1 MPKSV
6 ARKPKAIVKPTSN
19 KYRFDRR
26 KSLSPEEESE
36 LWVAFKQG
44 GDISARDLIVR
55 CNLHYV
61 VTIAKMMNK
70 TSTSLESAVAEGN
83 YGLMRAIEGFEPE
96 RGSRFITYAAYWI
109 RTYISKYLQS
119 SRTILNKPLVTSK
132 IIYRVRRERA
142 RATNSVGDAPDA
154 VASIVSTKLGLT
166 VDKVHDLFERL
177 DCHDV
182 SLDSK
187 PFADSA
193 DSMVDTLLSTT
204 PTPDEVLEHNANSK
218 VQQSKV
224 ADALSLLTP
233 REKTIIEERF
243 MTDEP
248 LALSEL
254 GRRFGV
260 SRERVRQL
268 EERSVRRLRQ
278 ALAGIGHQTSVVGQK
293 RDESQ

>member
-6 ARKPKAIVKPTSN
+6 ARKVKTIVKPTVG

-36 LWVAFKQG
+36 LWVAFKQE

-70 TSTSLESAVAEGN
+70 TSSSLEAAVAEGN
-83 YGLMRAIEGFEPE
+83 YGLMTAIEKFEPE
-96 RGSRFITYAAYWI
+96 RGLRFITYAAYWI
-109 RTYISKYLQS
+109 RTYISKYLQA

-132 IIYRVRRERA
+132 LIFRVRRERV
-142 RATNSVGDAPDA
+142 RATNSVGVAPDA
-154 VASIVSTKLGLT
+154 VAAIVSTKLGLS

-187 PFADSA
+187 VYGESEN
-193 DSMVDTLLSTT
+193 SMVDTLVS
-204 PTPDEVLEHNANSK
+204 PTPNPEENLEHDIHSKKQQTKIAN
-218 VQQSKV
+218 
-224 ADALSLLTP
+224 ALSLLTP
-233 REKTIIEERF
+233 REKTIIEDRF

-268 EERSVRRLRQ
+268 EERSIRRLRQ
-278 ALAGIGHQTSVVGQK
+278 ALAGIGYQPSDIGQK
-293 RDESQ
+293 KQL